1 MIKRVLESIQR
12 WPKAAVVVSED
23 GFGRR
28 QYLAW
33 HRATVL
39 PRMSD
44 SERQSWDSM
53 TDGEQA
59 AVAKVLWEE
68 WDNG

>member
-12 WPKAAVVVSED
+12 CPKAAIVSDD

-33 HRATVL
+33 HRAMVL

-44 SERQSWDSM
+44 SERQRWDSM
-53 TDGEQA
+53 TDREQA
-59 AVAKVLWEE
+59 AVAKVQWEE

>member
-12 WPKAAVVVSED
+12 WPKAAVVSDD

-33 HRATVL
+33 HRAMVL

-53 TDGEQA
+53 TDREQA
-59 AVAKVLWEE
+59 AVAKVQWEE
-68 WDNG
+68 WYNG